1 MELAVGD
8 VMTALHSCVAAGCSS
23 HRRLVSISG
32 GDEDRRLEEG
42 GSASVNM
49 VMTALAHQTSSS
61 SPSEFSDEIR
71 STLSAAIANGRL
83 ASAIVNRATSANVDS
98 LASASALALI
108 IATPRS
114 TTGPTPVHSPRPTQQ
129 TLLQLPTAAPS
140 STPAAP
146 TPTVMLATTIPVPR
160 ALSNS
165 LGIITVRYLPCVER
179 LKRLSRWP
187 CCHIR
192 AQVFAVCTVVVLLVL
207 LCTSY
212 PYLKSY
218 LGAAAVVST
227 GICVRT
233 NPPTRPQRKGSD
245 VDSCGAPHP
254 SSGRSV
260 LGAET
265 IGCKSKLSSSSSAM
279 EPAEGTPAT
288 ATTTTAETAAATATA
303 TAAAT
308 ATEEATAAAATA
320 PSSEVRA
327 SIEVELASGRSS
339 SGCLWPSSKK
349 RSIRV

>member
-1 MELAVGD
+1 MESL
-8 VMTALHSCVAAGCSS
+8 SCGA
-23 HRRLVSISG
+23 
-32 GDEDRRLEEG
+32 
-42 GSASVNM
+42 
-49 VMTALAHQTSSS
+49 T
-61 SPSEFSDEIR
+61 PSLTPLDEFSANATPVPPDEF
-71 STLSAAIANGRL
+71 
-83 ASAIVNRATSANVDS
+83 SAN
-98 LASASALALI
+98 
-108 IATPRS
+108 AT
-114 TTGPTPVHSPRPTQQ
+114 
-129 TLLQLPTAAPS
+129 
-140 STPAAP
+140 
-146 TPTVMLATTIPVPR
+146 PVPR

-165 LGIITVRYLPCVER
+165 LGIITVRSLPRVER
-179 LKRLSRWP
+179 LERLLRWP
-187 CCHIR
+187 CCHLQ

-245 VDSCGAPHP
+245 VDSCEAPHP

-279 EPAEGTPAT
+279 EPAEGTSAT
-288 ATTTTAETAAATATA
+288 AIATTAKTAAATATA

-308 ATEEATAAAATA
+308 ATEATAAAATA

-327 SIEVELASGRSS
+327 SIELELASDRSS
-339 SGCLWPSSKK
+339 SGCP
-349 RSIRV
+349 